1 MKKIIKRWF
10 VRFSVKTKRWFK
22 NNPLNQKRE
31 LTKNE
36 TICLSICRKLIS
48 HPESVFLIA
57 PVSLKRYIK
66 NEPLGLFVVLDV
78 TQVTITNHVYHYDV
92 RLTYDEWDKLR
103 KIYDSKTEKIRQDYE
118 TEIRSQIV
126 FSLSSILKKVSDS

>member
-1 MKKIIKRWF
+1 MKKLLKRWF
-10 VRFSVKTKRWFK
+10 KRLSVKTKRWFR

-36 TICLSICRKLIS
+36 TICLSICRKLIN

-66 NEPLGLFVVLDV
+66 NEPLGLFVVLDD
-78 TQVTITNHVYHYDV
+78 TQVSITNHVYH
-92 RLTYDEWDKLR
+92 L
-103 KIYDSKTEKIRQDYE
+103 
-118 TEIRSQIV
+118 
-126 FSLSSILKKVSDS
+126 SLIHI